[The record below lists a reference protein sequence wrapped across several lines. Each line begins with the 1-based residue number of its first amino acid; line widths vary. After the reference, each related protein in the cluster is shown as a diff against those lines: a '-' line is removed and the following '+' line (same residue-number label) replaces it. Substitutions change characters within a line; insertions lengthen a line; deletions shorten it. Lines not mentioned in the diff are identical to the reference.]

1 MEDITAEDLIKA
13 LESEESRSS
22 PKDFILAK
30 MLCAKK
36 GMPHKEWE
44 DLSHEQTMKQSLRQ
58 MGISEDFV
66 TEIVGSFIHAV
77 FDGINGQIGRFLRLM
92 NEEA

>member
-1 MEDITAEDLIKA
+1 MKR
-13 LESEESRSS
+13 SEAS
-22 PKDFILAK
+22 PGDFLILAK

-44 DLSHEQTMKQSLRQ
+44 ELTHEQKKRQSLRQ

-66 TEIVGSFIHAV
+66 TEIVDLLIQSMFQ
-77 FDGINGQIGRFLRLM
+77 GINGQIGCFLSFD
-92 NEEA
+92 E